1 MTVEGA
7 LTAFLD
13 VVPVPP
19 LHARVAG
26 DDTASL
32 TVLRRAGS
40 RIVGTEV
47 SHVGRP
53 GQPPPAQRTGTARVS
68 P

>member
-1 MTVEGA
+1 MTVDGA

-47 SHVGRP
+47 SYANARGAEIEGVLLRLD
-53 GQPPPAQRTGTARVS
+53 QP
-68 P
+68 